1 MSGAWALAAR
11 DSSAFG
17 GLDHDFVIEASSR
30 NKLKD

>member
-1 MSGAWALAAR
+1 MSGERAPAAR

-17 GLDHDFVIEASSR
+17 GLYHDFVIEASSR